1 MSIDF
6 NKIANSI
13 REIVTILYSK
23 FKEMINSIMNFSKIT
38 LQPLIDKYGSLNRA
52 GNILTYN
59 EKLRKRRLL
68 YINKGHKKKRR

>member
-68 YINKGHKKKRR
+68 FANKGYKKKRR